1 MKKNVIALALVAL
14 AGSSAAHGQI
24 VYQAEAQTGS
34 RFNPGANII
43 ALDDVFVTDAAA
55 GNAPQLQVN
64 LVSVGIRRLANA
76 PAVSVS
82 LFWAEI
88 TGTDFATWSFSA
100 PTLIGTTNL
109 PANGVTAVTT
119 SVSASNLAGLFTANL
134 NKILAPGFGGFAIG
148 VAFSTVDTANGWRV
162 VTAPTVGATANGFWI
177 NQPAPN
183 RFVFNGTPTPPSD
196 LMIRVEGVGVPT
208 PGAAALLGLGGL
220 LAARRR
226 R

>member
-1 MKKNVIALALVAL
+1 MSKSVIALALVAL

-24 VYQAEAQTGS
+24 VYQAETQTAN
-34 RFNPGANII
+34 RFNPGANVI

-100 PTLIGTTNL
+100 PTLIGTANL
-109 PANGVTAVTT
+109 PANGTTAVTT
-119 SVSASNLAGLFTANL
+119 PVTASNLAGLFTANL
-134 NKILAPGFGGFAIG
+134 NKLLAPGFGGFAIG
-148 VAFSTVDTANGWRV
+148 VAFTNSDTLNGWRV
-162 VTAPTVGATANGFWI
+162 VNSPTVGASANGFWI
-177 NQPAPN
+177 DQPPPN
-183 RFVFNGTPTPPSD
+183 RFVFSGNPPSD
-196 LMIRVEGVGVPT
+196 FMIRIEGVGVPT